1 MEGEALLIAVT
12 LIGVGLLVWALVA
25 LMMKDDKDDK
35 ED

>member
-1 MEGEALLIAVT
+1 MIETLLIAVA
-12 LIGVGLLVWALVA
+12 IMGVGLLIWALVA

>member
-1 MEGEALLIAVT
+1 MEGEALLIAFMI
-12 LIGVGLLVWALVA
+12 IGVGLLVWALVA

>member
-1 MEGEALLIAVT
+1 MIETLLIAVA
-12 LIGVGLLVWALVA
+12 IMGVGLLVWALIA

>member
-1 MEGEALLIAVT
+1 MIEALLIAVT
-12 LIGVGLLVWALVA
+12 IIGVGLLVWALVA